1 MRDVLELLGSNVA
14 VGGSLAVVEVVADI
28 PVTARRVLDGQ
39 PHNLVAAEVPKG
51 SVPLPDWTPPI
62 GVAGYC
68 AAST

>member
-1 MRDVLELLGSNVA
+1 
-14 VGGSLAVVEVVADI
+14 LAVVEVVADI

-39 PHNLVAAEVPKG
+39 PHNHVAAEVPKG

-62 GVAGYC
+62 GVAGSC